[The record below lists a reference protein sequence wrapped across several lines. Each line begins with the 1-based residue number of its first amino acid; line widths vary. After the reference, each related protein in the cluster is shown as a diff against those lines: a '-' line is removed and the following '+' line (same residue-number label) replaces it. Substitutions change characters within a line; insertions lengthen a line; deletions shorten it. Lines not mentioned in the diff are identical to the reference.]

1 MKYFVSTILLL
12 LSLPSIA
19 AEGDTLYVSDV
30 LYVSVRATGCSTC
43 GILHRGLV
51 SGTAVTDLGEEQDG
65 WTRIRTPNGIE
76 GWMPNQ
82 YLVSEQ
88 IARERVPKLESDLVA
103 LRAENGQL
111 QSQIDRL
118 LTDLEEAG
126 LSIETKSVEG
136 EDGVSR
142 QPIMQISGDVISLNT
157 QNQELLRR
165 NQTMQHEMDILVA
178 ENERLADTRWR
189 SWFVYGGLAV
199 IAGAIL
205 SSLVAGLRKRR
216 VFSEWG

>member
-1 MKYFVSTILLL
+1 MKYLISLILMLL
-12 LSLPSIA
+12 CLPGYA
-19 AEGDTLYVSDV
+19 AEGDTLYVSDII
-30 LYVSVRATGCSTC
+30 YVPVRATGCNSC
-43 GILHRGLV
+43 SILHRGLV
-51 SGTAVTDLGEEQDG
+51 SGTMVTDLGEATEG

-82 YLVSEQ
+82 FLQNEQ
-88 IARERVPKLESDLVA
+88 VARQRVPQMESDLAA

-118 LTDLEEAG
+118 LTNLEEAG
-126 LSIETKSVEG
+126 LSLETITVES

-142 QPIMQISGDVISLNT
+142 QPVMQISGDVISLNT

-199 IAGAIL
+199 VVGALL
-205 SSLVAGLRKRR
+205 SSIVAGLRKRR
-216 VFSEWG
+216 GYSEWG

>member
-1 MKYFVSTILLL
+1 MKYLISLILMFLC
-12 LSLPSIA
+12 LPGYA
-19 AEGDTLYVSDV
+19 AEGDTLYVSDII
-30 LYVSVRATGCSTC
+30 YVPVRATGCNSC
-43 GILHRGLV
+43 SILHRGLV
-51 SGTAVTDLGEEQDG
+51 SGTMVTDLGEATEG

-82 YLVSEQ
+82 FLQNEQ
-88 IARERVPKLESDLVA
+88 VARQRVPQMESDLAA

-118 LTDLEEAG
+118 LTNLEEAG
-126 LSIETKSVEG
+126 LSLETITVES

-142 QPIMQISGDVISLNT
+142 QPVMQISGDVISLNT

-199 IAGAIL
+199 VVGALL
-205 SSLVAGLRKRR
+205 SSIVAGLRKRR
-216 VFSEWG
+216 GYSEWG